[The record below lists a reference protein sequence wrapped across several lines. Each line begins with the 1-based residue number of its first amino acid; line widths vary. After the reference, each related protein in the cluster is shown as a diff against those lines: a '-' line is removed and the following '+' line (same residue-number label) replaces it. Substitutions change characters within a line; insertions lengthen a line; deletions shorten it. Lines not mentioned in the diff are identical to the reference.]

1 LIIRDQYRI
10 NNQIIKIMSRSAK
23 YISVFIILC
32 GLAGNL
38 SAQVSSFYEVAAW
51 PDFRNC
57 AVSYTFDDGFPY
69 QFSKAIPIFD
79 EFDYKLTLFLISSWS
94 INWDLVRDAATH
106 GHEIGN
112 HTATHPRMNLLT
124 AVDQEKEI
132 KVCNELINSSVPDQK
147 CVTMASPFCA
157 EGNDSVAAIYFI
169 AVRGCQ
175 GFIENKTPQNFMSVS
190 SLACGNLS
198 SVNSTAVFKDR
209 ADQAATKGGWL
220 VYLLHGLDDDNSYS
234 PLSSDTLRKS
244 LEYLKANDTKFW
256 VSTFGNVTRYI
267 KERDDV
273 SVVEKSAEKSQLT
286 VAVTDKLK
294 NEIFN
299 YPLTIRRVLPEGW
312 KSATVNQ
319 NGKPVKYSIL
329 ESGSVKYIQFYAVP
343 DGGDVV
349 IRRSKV

>member
-1 LIIRDQYRI
+1 
-10 NNQIIKIMSRSAK
+10 M
-23 YISVFIILC
+23 
-32 GLAGNL
+32 AGSL
-38 SAQVSSFYEVAAW
+38 SAQVSSSYKVATW
-51 PDFRNC
+51 RDFRTC

-79 EFDYKLTLFLISSWS
+79 EFDYKLSLFLISSWS
-94 INWDLVRDAATH
+94 VNWDMVRDAAAR

-124 AVDQEKEI
+124 AGDQEKEI
-132 KVCNELINSSVPDQK
+132 KTCNELIHSNVPDQQ
-147 CVTMASPFCA
+147 CVTMASPYCA
-157 EGNDSVAAIYFI
+157 EGNDSVAALYFI

-198 SVNSTAVFKDR
+198 SVNSATVFKDR
-209 ADQAATKGGWL
+209 ADQAAAKGGWL

-234 PLSSDTLRKS
+234 PLSSDTLKRS
-244 LEYLKANDTKFW
+244 LEYLKANDSKFW
-256 VSTFGNVTRYI
+256 VSTFGNVARYI
-267 KERDDV
+267 KERDNV
-273 SVVEKSAEKSQLT
+273 SVAETHTEKSRLT
-286 VAVTDKLK
+286 VTVTDTLN

-299 YPLTIRRVLPEGW
+299 YPLTISRLLPAGW
-312 KSATVNQ
+312 KNATVHQ
-319 NGKPVKYSIL
+319 NGKPVKYSIVEL
-329 ESGSVKYIQFYAVP
+329 ISVKYIQFDAVP